1 MHVRRSSTFLAILLP
16 LAVSCDSGCENRIL
30 ERSPSPGGRWD
41 AVVYVR
47 GCGATTRPT
56 ANVSIV
62 RSGKALP
69 DDPGNVMLIDEPAV
83 MAERN
88 GDIRLVWTA
97 PDTLA
102 VLFRKE
108 RNVVRR
114 ATRFQD
120 VSVQYGEQ

>member
-1 MHVRRSSTFLAILLP
+1 MRLSPALLVFFLP
-16 LAVSCDSGCENRIL
+16 LVVACESGCKNRIL
-30 ERSPSPGGRWD
+30 ERIPSPGGDWD
-41 AVVYVR
+41 AVAYVR

-56 ANVSIV
+56 ANVSLV

-69 DDPGNVMLIDEPAV
+69 DDPGNLLLIDEPAV
-83 MAERN
+83 MAERH
-88 GDIRLVWTA
+88 GDITLVWPA

-102 VLFRKE
+102 VLFRNE

-120 VSVQYGEQ
+120 VTVRYGKM